1 MQIISKILNALE
13 AIPQLN
19 IAKVF
24 SNFHMLFNGLFVTED
39 EELICFTDTL
49 GNYVWIEQQ
58 QTAKATIEKY
68 LYGCG
73 NSHKITNLFSLYFVG
88 ESFNSEKLANF
99 LVSVVAAQG
108 DNIVIN
114 SVSYDLQSIITNKL
128 QSFAPE
134 TINDTLI
141 RFCDYSIVKID
152 FSYYEIVAP
161 YTVGCGID
169 ICNEC

>member
-13 AIPQLN
+13 TIPQLN

-39 EELICFTDTL
+39 EQLICFTDTL

-58 QTAKATIEKY
+58 QIAKVTIEKS

-73 NSHKITNLFSLYFVG
+73 NIHKITNLFSLYFVG
-88 ESFNSEKLANF
+88 ESFDSEKLANF
-99 LVSVVAAQG
+99 LISVIAAQG
-108 DNIVIN
+108 DNIVVN

-128 QSFAPE
+128 QKFAPE

-152 FSYYEIVAP
+152 FSYYEIIAP
-161 YTVGCGID
+161 YIGGCPID

>member
-39 EELICFTDTL
+39 EQLICFTDTL

-58 QTAKATIEKY
+58 QIAKVTIEKS

-73 NSHKITNLFSLYFVG
+73 NIHKITNLFSLYFVG
-88 ESFNSEKLANF
+88 ESFDSEKLANF
-99 LVSVVAAQG
+99 LISVIAAQG
-108 DNIVIN
+108 DNIVVN

-128 QSFAPE
+128 QKFAPE

-152 FSYYEIVAP
+152 FSYSNTIAP
-161 YTVGCGID
+161 YSVDCGID